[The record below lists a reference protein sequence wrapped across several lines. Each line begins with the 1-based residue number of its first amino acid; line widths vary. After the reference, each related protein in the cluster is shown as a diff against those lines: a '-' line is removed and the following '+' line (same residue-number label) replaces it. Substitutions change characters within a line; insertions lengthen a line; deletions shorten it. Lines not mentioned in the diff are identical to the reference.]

1 MADDDTQPATPAHE
15 ADADRANSRP
25 GVSIPAWMAA
35 ALVVVLGLAIGSA
48 GFALGRSTADDGV
61 QQIQP
66 IGAQTPNEQGERPRP
81 PGLEGRGGPGGPGGE
96 RGERGPGGPH
106 ERGEDAE
113 QGEGDEGQQDNSENQ
128 DDGGQQDDG
137 AQQQEQD
144 QGEGF

>member
-1 MADDDTQPATPAHE
+1 MADDDTQPATPAQQP
-15 ADADRANSRP
+15 ADADRANGRP

-35 ALVVVLGLAIGSA
+35 ALVVVLGLAIGGA

-66 IGAQTPNEQGERPRP
+66 IGAQTPNEQGERPLP
-81 PGLEGRGGPGGPGGE
+81 PGVEGRRGPGGPGGE
-96 RGERGPGGPH
+96 RGECRPGGPH

-113 QGEGDEGQQDNSENQ
+113 QGEDQDNQ
-128 DDGGQQDDG
+128 QGDGS
-137 AQQQEQD
+137 QQQEQD